1 MAVKVGINGF
11 GRIGRLA
18 FRAMYDDPEVEVVA
32 VNDIGSLAA
41 VAHLLKYDTMYGRG
55 FDEVEVVDDGFVADG
70 YAVKYLNE
78 KNPANLPWGELGVEV
93 VIEATG
99 EFTSADAARA
109 HIESGAQRVII
120 TAASEGEDIT
130 IIAGVN
136 HDDYDPAAHTIIAAG
151 SSVTNCFA
159 PVAKVLSD
167 NFGVERGYL
176 NTIHSYANDQKILDL
191 PHKNLRNARCA
202 TMSMIPLPSLDA
214 RSVALAIPELEG
226 KVDGFITRVPTPG
239 GAMADLTFE
248 LSREVT
254 IEEVNSVMLAAVEG
268 EYAGIID
275 YTEDPIVS
283 MDIIGESAS
292 AIFDSKLTMVLGG
305 QSNMIKVIAW
315 YDNEWAYSCR
325 IADLVGLMAE

>member
-11 GRIGRLA
+11 GRIGRLS
-18 FRAMYDDPEVEVVA
+18 FRAMYDDPEVEIVA

-41 VAHLLKYDTMYGRG
+41 AAHLLKYDTMYGRC
-55 FDEVEVVDDGFVADG
+55 FDAVEVVEDGFVADG

-78 KNPANLPWGELGVEV
+78 KNPANLPWAELGVEV

-99 EFTSADAARA
+99 EFTDADAARA
-109 HIESGAQRVII
+109 HLDAGAKKVIV
-120 TAASEGEDIT
+120 TAASEGADAT
-130 IIAGVN
+130 IVIGVN
-136 HDDYDPAAHTIIAAG
+136 HESYDAEAHYIISGA

-159 PVAKVLSD
+159 PIAKVLQES
-167 NFGVERGYL
+167 FGIERGYL

-202 TMSMIPLPSLDA
+202 TMSMIPLPALDA
-214 RSVALAIPELEG
+214 RDVALALPELEG

-248 LSREVT
+248 LSRVVT
-254 IEEVNSVMLAAVEG
+254 IDEVNAAMKAAAEG
-268 EYAGIID
+268 DLAGILD
-275 YTEDPIVS
+275 YTCDPIVS

-292 AIFDSKLTMVLGG
+292 AIFDSKLTMVHGG
-305 QSNMIKVIAW
+305 QSSMIKIVAW

-325 IADLVGLMAE
+325 IADLVNLLS

>member
-11 GRIGRLA
+11 GRIGRLS
-18 FRAMYDDPEVEVVA
+18 FRAMYDDPEVEIVA
-32 VNDIGSLAA
+32 VNDLGSLAA
-41 VAHLLKYDTMYGRG
+41 VAHLLKYDSMYGRA
-55 FDEVEVVDDGFVADG
+55 FDEVELTEDGFVADG

-78 KNPANLPWGELGVEV
+78 KNPANLPWADLGVEV

-99 EFTSADAARA
+99 EFTDAQAARA
-109 HIESGAQRVII
+109 HIEAGAKKVII
-120 TAASEGEDIT
+120 TASSSGEDAT
-130 IIAGVN
+130 IIMGVN
-136 HDDYDPAAHTIIAAG
+136 HESFDPEAHHIISAG
-151 SSVTNCFA
+151 SSVSNCFA
-159 PVAKVLSD
+159 PVAKVLQD
-167 NFGVERGYL
+167 AFGIERGYM

-202 TMSMIPLPSLDA
+202 TMSMIPLPSSEA

-226 KVDGFITRVPTPG
+226 KIDGFVTRVPTPG
-239 GAMADLTFE
+239 GAMADITFE

-254 IEEVNSVMLAAVEG
+254 VDEINAAVKQAVEDG
-268 EYAGIID
+268 MGGVLDITA
-275 YTEDPIVS
+275 DPIVS

-305 QSNMIKVIAW
+305 QSKMVKVVAW

-325 IADLVGLMAE
+325 IADLVNFMS